1 MLTHISVSFS
11 DVVPGATEE
20 SVPDEP
26 PVACVRK
33 NLEAIL
39 KLPDNLLITYVEV
52 WDSVGIEE

>member
-26 PVACVRK
+26 LVSCVRK

-39 KLPDNLLITYVEV
+39 KLPDNLLMTGL
-52 WDSVGIEE
+52 S